1 LRSALHN
8 NIDIDT
14 YNIATDDDG
23 LCQRSTDGYLLF
35 IHRYIIGTGRAPQ
48 ISTGQLAHLPYKG
61 TRCPRLFLNVKEQLA
76 KSEDWLLIP
85 PLPPR
90 RYAAAAA
97 AARREN
103 ISNRLMKF
111 RTIGK

>member
-1 LRSALHN
+1 MDIGYVSHSHRRRRRSLSA
-8 NIDIDT
+8 IDRHI
-14 YNIATDDDG
+14 
-23 LCQRSTDGYLLF
+23 LLF
-35 IHRYIIGTGRAPQ
+35 IFLYIYIGTGRAPQ
-48 ISTGQLAHLPYKG
+48 ISTGQLAHLPYMG